1 MERKVSLQD
10 RLGAIVSDSVDLQ
23 YPPTCTFAGAFQ
35 TPSGRSF
42 PRSPTLCLRLM
53 QPLLRRSATQVMPQI
68 PPEAENP
75 ARSADASRCKR
86 RR

>member
-35 TPSGRSF
+35 SLGRSF
-42 PRSPTLCLRLM
+42 SRSPTLCLRLM
-53 QPLLRRSATQVMPQI
+53 QQLLRRSATQVMPQI